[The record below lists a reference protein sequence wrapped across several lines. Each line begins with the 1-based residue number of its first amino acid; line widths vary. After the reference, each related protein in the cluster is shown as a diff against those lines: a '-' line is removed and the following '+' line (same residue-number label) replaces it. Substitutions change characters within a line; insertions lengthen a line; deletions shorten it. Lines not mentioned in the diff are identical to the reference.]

1 MVAAHHELAVLEMWE
16 LLGRCLGKPEL
27 AARVLLRFQ
36 KQLTEDIARIESALD
51 AEEYEAARETVH
63 RLKGAAANVAA
74 HALCE
79 QAHALES
86 ALQLELA
93 DQYWLVLRGLKSEQA
108 RFEEVYRQISLNQ
121 VSMLGSAA
129 SVH

>member
-1 MVAAHHELAVLEMWE
+1 MVAVHHELAVLEMWE

-27 AARVLLRFQ
+27 AARVLHRFQ
-36 KQLTEDIARIESALD
+36 KQLADDITQIETALD
-51 AEEYEAARETVH
+51 SEEYEVARETVH

-74 HALCE
+74 HALRE

-93 DQYWLVLRGLKSEQA
+93 DQYRLVLRGLKSEQA
-108 RFEEVYRQISLNQ
+108 RFEEVYKQISLNQ
-121 VSMLGSAA
+121 VSTLSAA
-129 SVH
+129 ASAQ

>member
-1 MVAAHHELAVLEMWE
+1 MVAVHHELAVLEMWE

-36 KQLTEDIARIESALD
+36 KQLADDITQIETALD
-51 AEEYEAARETVH
+51 SEEYEVARETVH

-74 HALCE
+74 HALRE

-86 ALQLELA
+86 ALQLELT
-93 DQYWLVLRGLKSEQA
+93 DQYWLVMRGLKSEQA
-108 RFEEVYRQISLNQ
+108 RFEEVYKQISLNQ
-121 VSMLGSAA
+121 VSTLGAAA